1 MGIGV
6 RRKKQKLILLTLGQI
21 QSIEMPQNLTF

>member
-6 RRKKQKLILLTLGQI
+6 RRKKQKLILLMLGQI
-21 QSIEMPQNLTF
+21 QSIKMPQNLTF